1 MLGSIIILLSN
12 TLETF
17 VCYLKR
23 RFRRHNYARLEWAT
37 IETLQLQRLANEEI
51 GFGTWNGCCD
61 AVPVTDSATEC
72 LAVLDVSDPSHP
84 RLKTTLPSHDELGA
98 NESSMGDE
106 ETGGLLGDSEDWGKT
121 TWTLGI
127 SEIVMSKL
135 ESKKTGR
142 GRK

>member
-12 TLETF
+12 TLETL
-17 VCYLKR
+17 VCYLER
-23 RFRRHNYARLEWAT
+23 RFRRYNYARLEWAT
-37 IETLQLQRLANEEI
+37 NETLRLQRLANEEI

-61 AVPVTDSATEC
+61 AVPVTASATEC

-84 RLKTTLPSHDELGA
+84 RLKTTLPSYHELGV
-98 NESSMGDE
+98 NESSMADEGNGDA
-106 ETGGLLGDSEDWGKT
+106 LGDSEDWGKT
-121 TWTLGI
+121 TWPLGI
-127 SEIVMSKL
+127 SEIVMPKL